1 MSEHKPEA
9 DETGRTAADKAG
21 DQASSPSRRRALK
34 AALATAPIIMSI
46 KSRPAFAV
54 SDGTPGNGNTLNG
67 NNGVNTQET
76 TSSALS
82 TNMSAQLRKAR

>member
-46 KSRPAFAV
+46 KSRPAFANQNWDDGRN
-54 SDGTPGNGNTLNG
+54 SDSKDKA
-67 NNGVNTQET
+67 QK
-76 TSSALS
+76 SHSMS
-82 TNMSAQLRKAR
+82 HNMSSKPGKRK

>member
-9 DETGRTAADKAG
+9 DETGRAADGKAG
-21 DQASSPSRRRALK
+21 DKASSPSRRRALK
-34 AALATAPIIMSI
+34 AALASAPIIMSI

-54 SDGTPGNGNTLNG
+54 PEGDA
-67 NNGVNTQET
+67 VNTQQ

-82 TNMSAQLRKAR
+82 NNLSSRPGALPSARQ